1 MPQLPK
7 PKFIMIEKIK
17 ILMIDDHPMI
27 IEGYQNTLL
36 LTKKESQELEIDI
49 ANNCDEAISYMDK
62 SIQKELPYDV
72 LFVDISLPPSEDG
85 VMSSGE
91 DLAEYARRILPNTKI
106 IILTMFNESFRI
118 HNIIKTIDPEGF
130 LIKSDL
136 TSSELASAFQVVLN
150 NPPFYSGTVNS
161 HIRKTI
167 SSDIVV
173 DDKNRKILHL
183 LSQGVKTKNLAAH
196 LDISLSAI
204 EKRKKQLR
212 DIFEVNDGQDETLLN
227 EARKKGFV

>member
-1 MPQLPK
+1 
-7 PKFIMIEKIK
+7 MIEKFK

-36 LTKKESQELEIDI
+36 FTKKDNQELKIDI
-49 ANNCDEAISYMDK
+49 ANNCDEAISAMNK
-62 SIQKELPYDV
+62 SVQNELPYDI
-72 LFVDISLPPSEDG
+72 LFVDISLPPSTDG
-85 VMSSGE
+85 TMNSGE
-91 DLAEYARRILPNTKI
+91 DLAEYARKVLPNAKI
-106 IILTMFNESFRI
+106 IVLTMFNESFRI

-136 TSSELASAFQVVLN
+136 TSSELASAFQAVIN

-167 SSDIVV
+167 TSDIVI

-183 LSQGVKTKNLAAH
+183 LSQGIKTKNLASH

-227 EARKKGFV
+227 QARKKGFV

>member
-1 MPQLPK
+1 MT
-7 PKFIMIEKIK
+7 EKIK

-36 LTKKESQELEIDI
+36 FTKKDNQELIIDI
-49 ANNCDEAISYMDK
+49 ANNCDEAVRCMNK
-62 SIQKELPYDV
+62 SVDNSFPYDV
-72 LFVDISLPPSEDG
+72 LFVDISLPPSTDG
-85 VMSSGE
+85 SMSSGE
-91 DLAEYARRILPNTKI
+91 DLAEYARKVLPSAKV

-136 TSSELASAFQVVLN
+136 TSSELASAFQAVLY

-167 SSDIVV
+167 TSDIVI

-212 DIFEVNDGQDETLLN
+212 GIFEVSDGQDETLLS

>member
-1 MPQLPK
+1 MNQ
-7 PKFIMIEKIK
+7 KIK

-36 LTKKESQELEIDI
+36 FTKKESQDLDIDI
-49 ANNCDEAISYMDK
+49 ANNCDEAIAFMDK
-62 SIQKELPYDV
+62 SVERENPYHV
-72 LFVDISLPPSEDG
+72 LFVDISLPPSKDG
-85 VMSSGE
+85 LMTSGE
-91 DLAEYARRILPNTKI
+91 DLAAYARKVLPKSKI

-136 TSSELASAFQVVLN
+136 TSSELASAFQAVLN

-161 HIRKTI
+161 FIRKAIT
-167 SSDIVV
+167 SDIVI
-173 DDKNRKILHL
+173 DEKNRKILHL
-183 LSQGVKTKNLAAH
+183 LSQGVKTKNLASH
-196 LDISLSAI
+196 LDLSLSAV

-212 DIFEVNDGQDETLLN
+212 EIFEVHDGQDETLVN
-227 EARKKGFV
+227 AAKNKGFV

>member
-1 MPQLPK
+1 MT
-7 PKFIMIEKIK
+7 EHIK

-36 LTKKESQELEIDI
+36 FTKKESQELLIDI
-49 ANNCDEAISYMDK
+49 ANNCDEAISFMNK
-62 SIQKELPYDV
+62 AVENNLPYDV
-72 LFVDISLPPSEDG
+72 LFVDISLPPSTNG
-85 VMSSGE
+85 TMQSGE
-91 DLAEYARRILPNTKI
+91 DLAEYARGILPNAKI

-136 TSSELASAFQVVLN
+136 TSSELASAFQAVLN

-161 HIRKTI
+161 YIRKTI
-167 SSDIVV
+167 TSDIVI

-183 LSQGVKTKNLAAH
+183 LSQGVKTKNLSAH
-196 LDISLSAI
+196 LGISLSAV
-204 EKRKKQLR
+204 EKRKKQLKEL
-212 DIFEVNDGQDETLLN
+212 FSVQDGQDETLLK
-227 EARKKGFV
+227 EARDKGFV

>member
-1 MPQLPK
+1 
-7 PKFIMIEKIK
+7 MIENIK

-36 LTKKESQELEIDI
+36 FTKKENQKLEIDI
-49 ANNCDEAISYMDK
+49 ANNCDEAVAYMDK
-62 SIQKELPYDV
+62 SLDIQKPYDV
-72 LFVDISLPPSEDG
+72 LFVDISLPPSSDG
-85 VMSSGE
+85 SMTSGE
-91 DLAEYARRILPNTKI
+91 DLAEYARKVLPNSKI

-130 LIKSDL
+130 MIKSDL
-136 TSSELASAFQVVLN
+136 TSSELASAFQAVLY

-167 SSDIVV
+167 TSDIVI

-183 LSQGVKTKNLAAH
+183 LSQAVKTKNLATH

-212 DIFEVNDGQDETLLN
+212 DIFEVIDGQDETLLN
-227 EARKKGFV
+227 QARKQGFV